1 MKFKKIRVLD
11 DLTSRIQNPLDYV
24 ALLGVLL
31 LIITIVRVVFMDMDP
46 YGHVLYRASSAE
58 YLDYLNNHDRNNKMK
73 KFETVVEGFVHID
86 CGMSPEEA
94 YYHGLIDDTHNVT
107 TPVFPEMPRADEYTD
122 EYFDSLHKYVD
133 SMVDSV

>member
-46 YGHVLYRASSAE
+46 YGHVLYRASSAV
-58 YLDYLNNHDRNNKMK
+58 
-73 KFETVVEGFVHID
+73 FELWSLYRVF
-86 CGMSPEEA
+86 
-94 YYHGLIDDTHNVT
+94 GL
-107 TPVFPEMPRADEYTD
+107 FEQSR
-122 EYFDSLHKYVD
+122 
-133 SMVDSV
+133 